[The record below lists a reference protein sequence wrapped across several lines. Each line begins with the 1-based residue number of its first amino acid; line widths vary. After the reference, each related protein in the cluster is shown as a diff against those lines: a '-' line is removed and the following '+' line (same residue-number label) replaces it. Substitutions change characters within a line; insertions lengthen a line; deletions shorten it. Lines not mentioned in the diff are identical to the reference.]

1 VADLIDE
8 TDRKI
13 LLELTRDGRMSV
25 RRLAES
31 LHISRANAYARLE
44 RLKAEGVIRGF
55 RADVDPVLSGLG
67 TTAYVTLTLRQHDW
81 RKVRERLQDLDGVVH
96 IGLVGGGEFDVIL
109 LVRARDNS
117 DLRRIVLDEIQGMP
131 GIQSTRT
138 MLVFE
143 ESEPAPR
150 STTRSTTGSG
160 TARRRRTG

>member
-1 VADLIDE
+1 VADPIDE

-13 LLELTRDGRMSV
+13 IAALTSDGRMSM
-25 RRLAES
+25 RTLAES

-44 RLKAEGVIRGF
+44 RLKATGVIRGF

-67 TTAYVTLTLRQHDW
+67 TTAYVTLNLRQHDW
-81 RKVRERLQDLDGVVH
+81 RQVRERLHELDGVVH
-96 IGLVGGGEFDVIL
+96 IALVGGGEFDVIL

-143 ESEPAPR
+143 ESAPTPR
-150 STTRSTTGSG
+150 PVSPT
-160 TARRRRTG
+160 RRRSG